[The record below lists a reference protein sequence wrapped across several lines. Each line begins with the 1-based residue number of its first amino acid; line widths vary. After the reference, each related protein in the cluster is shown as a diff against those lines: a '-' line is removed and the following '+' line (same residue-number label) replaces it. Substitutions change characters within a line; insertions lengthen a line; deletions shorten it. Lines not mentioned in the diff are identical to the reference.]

1 WQGWFWARLMIDAV
15 YGLKR
20 EVTFGD
26 DQERKRR
33 VAWMNERF
41 PPFLGLVAFWVA
53 ATALSFSSH
62 WGLAAVMFIVGFGS
76 YFLLM
81 AHQER
86 THPMRKRIPKGMGQ
100 AGASWWWNLFAPA
113 AENVTHYEKWKDFP
127 KAASI
132 VLKVSFALALGALIS
147 IILAPDIYGEW
158 LGSAAAT
165 FFGFAIIVPAGSLIV
180 FLSHRCGSEAFTCD
194 RGWEPFQVSMPWL
207 LILFLWAA
215 ITSNSCDTH
224 AVRLAHPKDSKA
236 PAERLELPAAVKA
249 WYDALPDNVRNS
261 GGEIPFIIVAAAG
274 GGSRAAY
281 WTATVLGALEDEIPD
296 FHRYLFAISGVSGGS
311 LGATVYRTLL
321 KTPPDKLPEKA
332 KCLKDGSDIRRGPY
346 ECAGQRVL
354 SRDFLAP
361 VVGSLLLPDLVQRF
375 IPFSAMGIPIP

>member
-1 WQGWFWARLMIDAV
+1 
-15 YGLKR
+15 
-20 EVTFGD
+20 
-26 DQERKRR
+26 
-33 VAWMNERF
+33 
-41 PPFLGLVAFWVA
+41 GLVAFWVA
-53 ATALSFSSH
+53 AAALSSSSH

-100 AGASWWWNLFAPA
+100 PGASWWWNLFAPA
-113 AENVTHYEKWKDFP
+113 AKNLTHYEKWKDFP
-127 KAASI
+127 KAARI
-132 VLKVSFALALGALIS
+132 VRKVSFALALGALIS
-147 IILAPDIYGEW
+147 TILAPDIYGEW

-165 FFGFAIIVPAGSLIV
+165 FFGLAIIVPAGSLIV
-180 FLSHRCGSEAFTCD
+180 FLSHRCGSEAFTCG
-194 RGWEPFQVSMPWL
+194 RGWEPFQVSLPLL
-207 LILFLWAA
+207 LILFLWAGYE
-215 ITSNSCDTH
+215 SNRFDNH
-224 AVRLAHPKDSKA
+224 AVRLDDRKGSEA

-261 GGEIPFIIVAAAG
+261 GGKIPFIIVAAAG

-281 WTATVLGALEDEIPD
+281 WTATVFGALEDEIPD

-332 KCLKDGSDIRRGPY
+332 KCLPEKRFRNNQQKSFKDGSDIPRGPY

-361 VVGSLLLPDLVQRF
+361 VVGSLLLPDLLQRF
-375 IPFSAMGIPIP
+375 LPISAMGIPIP